1 MFEPKIGLT
10 NISPLFVLEVITMAT
25 VTILFGACGAVV
37 LKPPAEVEEA

>member
-10 NISPLFVLEVITMAT
+10 NIAPLFVLEVITIAI

-37 LKPPAEVEEA
+37 VNPPADVGDA